1 MFRDI
6 TGFELLREERDRLLR
21 LAAVSDILPSVLHEL
36 KNPLA
41 AISTSVE
48 LMLEE
53 LPPGTTQED
62 LHAVLTE
69 MRRMKLTLEGL
80 GSVGRSLLGTRNNAV
95 DYALRDAVRVLGAQ
109 ARSRRID
116 VVSDIRDM
124 PLLPM
129 DISVIRAIAF
139 NLITN
144 AIHACDAG
152 DQIRVGAR
160 FHADTQQ
167 FVLSVEDTG
176 QGMPA
181 EVLERC
187 TELFFTTKSKGTGIG
202 LALCSGAVQAA
213 GGELSIHS
221 EIGGGT
227 RVELRVVVPTRVAAR
242 GLRRTKRTRS

>member
-1 MFRDI
+1 
-6 TGFELLREERDRLLR
+6 
-21 LAAVSDILPSVLHEL
+21 
-36 KNPLA
+36 
-41 AISTSVE
+41 
-48 LMLEE
+48 
-53 LPPGTTQED
+53 
-62 LHAVLTE
+62 
-69 MRRMKLTLEGL
+69 
-80 GSVGRSLLGTRNNAV
+80 
-95 DYALRDAVRVLGAQ
+95 
-109 ARSRRID
+109 
-116 VVSDIRDM
+116 DM

-129 DISVIRAIAF
+129 DISVIRTIAF

-152 DQIRVGAR
+152 DQIRVGAG

-227 RVELRVVVPTRVAAR
+227 RVELRVVVPTRV
-242 GLRRTKRTRS
+242 